1 VLKAKSTEISA
12 YLRGESVLDIFTLL
26 LIGMLIASVISFVVM
41 GLRQLFRTNSLARKA
56 HEMDLHF
63 SPSDLFDV
71 PRRYGGFALISN
83 GHGPRA
89 CNITHGHICSA
100 PVRAFD
106 FRYEVGH
113 ATRRTTRHYAVI
125 VIQARMVL
133 GELTMWNAEDP
144 QAAPLSGRMGSR
156 RIGKWVCCGDMELA
170 SVLAEACGPL
180 ADEGVSAE
188 VRNDTVMFC
197 LPVENRRQDYTASL
211 DCVESV
217 LGRIEEYCAR

>member
-1 VLKAKSTEISA
+1 V
-12 YLRGESVLDIFTLL
+12 RGESVPDIFTLL
-26 LIGMLIASVISFVVM
+26 LIGILIASVISFVVM
-41 GLRQLFRTNSLARKA
+41 GLRQLCRTNSLARKA

-71 PRRYGGFALISN
+71 PRRYGGFSLISN

-89 CNITHGHICSA
+89 CNITHGHIRSA

-125 VIQARMVL
+125 VVQARMVL
-133 GELTMWNAEDP
+133 GELTMWNVDDP
-144 QAAPLSGRMGSR
+144 QTEPLSSMMGSR
-156 RIGKWVCCGDMELA
+156 RMDKWICRGDLDLA
-170 SVLAEACGPL
+170 RALAEACGPL
-180 ADEGVSAE
+180 GDQGVSAE

-197 LPVENRRQDYTASL
+197 LPVENRRQDYTACL
-211 DCVESV
+211 GCVDRV
-217 LGRIEEYCAR
+217 LEQIEKYCA